1 MIKSFMQ
8 NKQILGTFANL
19 LRDSQNINYNNI
31 FFKSSYSV
39 FLTQQLRST
48 LRFEEGKLCKTHVDD
63 NHFRIKILPIK

>member
-1 MIKSFMQ
+1 MQ

-48 LRFEEGKLCKTHVDD
+48 LRFEEGKLCKTLVDD
-63 NHFRIKILPIK
+63 NHFRIKIFPIN